1 MTDGAASRG
10 ALPVFRRRSFAWEL
24 PENGLF

>member
-1 MTDGAASRG
+1 MTDGVARRG
-10 ALPVFRRRSFAWEL
+10 AVPVFRWRSFAWEL